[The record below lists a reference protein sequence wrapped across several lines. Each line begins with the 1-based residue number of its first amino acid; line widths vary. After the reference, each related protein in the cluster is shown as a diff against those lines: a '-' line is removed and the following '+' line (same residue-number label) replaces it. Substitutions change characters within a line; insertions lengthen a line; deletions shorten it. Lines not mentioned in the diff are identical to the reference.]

1 MSTLFATLSQIP
13 LWSSLSHGF
22 HVVQKIPSLPK
33 PLEIKQNS
41 PSSEVE
47 PHFVSSSSKE
57 ELWDII
63 CSLRFNTNI
72 ADTFMSAGA
81 MYWYFFGPEGNYDC
95 MILVS
100 LFKANPVIGFLI
112 VCHFK
117 SMQCNTSILS
127 TSMTGLKIVTASKTW
142 NYKSRSKK
150 TMPSSVYS
158 CNNQFKSYMYRFSAL
173 CKFNFQLVMIECEI
187 QPQNSS
193 IHSILTSIL

>member
-1 MSTLFATLSQIP
+1 MYTGLWQNCQARQWGKKLNDNLQEHDSETATENNNIAPFPDLESVQWWGGCSNTFVGLHRAEQLNSCSVAFSFTLSGMSTLFATLSQIP

-81 MYWYFFGPEGNYDC
+81 MYWYFFWPWRKLWLHDSC
-95 MILVS
+95 FPLQS
-100 LFKANPVIGFLI
+100 
-112 VCHFK
+112 K
-117 SMQCNTSILS
+117 SS
-127 TSMTGLKIVTASKTW
+127 
-142 NYKSRSKK
+142 
-150 TMPSSVYS
+150 
-158 CNNQFKSYMYRFSAL
+158 YRF
-173 CKFNFQLVMIECEI
+173 FNCMPFQVNAM
-187 QPQNSS
+187 
-193 IHSILTSIL
+193 

>member
-1 MSTLFATLSQIP
+1 MTKLSSKAVREELNDNLQEHDSETATENNNIAPFPDLESVQWWGGCSNIFVGLHRAEQLNSCSVAFSFTLSGMSTLFATLSQIP

-72 ADTFMSAGA
+72 ADTFMSAEA
-81 MYWYFFGPEGNYDC
+81 MYWYFFLALKEI
-95 MILVS
+95 MIAWF
-100 LFKANPVIGFLI
+100 LF
-112 VCHFK
+112 
-117 SMQCNTSILS
+117 
-127 TSMTGLKIVTASKTW
+127 
-142 NYKSRSKK
+142 
-150 TMPSSVYS
+150 PSSK
-158 CNNQFKSYMYRFSAL
+158 QI
-173 CKFNFQLVMIECEI
+173 QL
-187 QPQNSS
+187 
-193 IHSILTSIL
+193 